1 MQINKSVIHN
11 ATKEVSLPRVW
22 VPGAQELVVARL
34 GRKLQIGLQS

>member
-22 VPGAQELVVARL
+22 VPGAQVSGGEA
-34 GRKLQIGLQS
+34 G